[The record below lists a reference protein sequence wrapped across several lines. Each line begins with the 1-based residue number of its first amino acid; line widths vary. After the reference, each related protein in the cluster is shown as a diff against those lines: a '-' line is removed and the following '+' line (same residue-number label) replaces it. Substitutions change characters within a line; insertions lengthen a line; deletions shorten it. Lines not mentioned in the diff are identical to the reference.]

1 MQATKLLLMPSVL
14 IWMMWKML
22 CNMSAIYRHMDYFI
36 TRDKELLQ
44 SGIPIL
50 PVNTPEDFFKEVIM
64 L

>member
-1 MQATKLLLMPSVL
+1 MPSVL